1 MAECTFSFPFNDTAQ
16 VLIERAK
23 TAILKNE
30 QASFEGNETNG
41 NFSLPT
47 PLGKVKGSYEIK
59 NNVAVFEIS
68 EKPFFVNC
76 NLIESKLKEFITS
89 NI

>member
-1 MAECTFSFPFNDTAQ
+1 MAECIFTFPFTENAQ
-16 VLIERAK
+16 ILVERAK

-30 QASFEGNETNG
+30 QATFNGNEING

-47 PLGKVKGSYEIK
+47 PLGKIIGSYEIK
-59 NNVAVFEIS
+59 ENIAQFEIS

-76 NLIESKLKEFITS
+76 NLIEAKLKEFITL
-89 NI
+89 NA